1 MKNMDIRMGTLPQP
15 FNDGKAQSITFCVTE
30 ECNLR
35 CKYCYMTEKNSYH
48 RMTLDTAK
56 KAGDYFLKQEPTDP
70 AVSLL
75 AENLPLRWNQ
85 LIKYLIT

>member
-1 MKNMDIRMGTLPQP
+1 MASKNIKMGELPRP
-15 FNDGKAQSITFCVTE
+15 YNDGNAQLITFCVTE

-56 KAGDYFLKQEPTDP
+56 KL
-70 AVSLL
+70 
-75 AENLPLRWNQ
+75 
-85 LIKYLIT
+85 